1 MIVRYPRSES
11 DHVFAPLAVF
21 FDLLVCLGLYQGDLR
36 FLATFMGAS
45 KRTLLMRE
53 AVR

>member
-1 MIVRYPRSES
+1 MIVGYPRSES

-21 FDLLVCLGLYQGDLR
+21 FGLLVCLGLYPGDLR
-36 FLATFMGAS
+36 FLAPFTDAS
-45 KRTLLMRE
+45 KGTLMQV